1 MFSEFERIW
10 ICTHYFLCTERKISL
25 REKFCENF
33 NVSEERKVRL
43 YRKSFTRVYDSFL
56 KHGSVKDNASK
67 ANNKRPSK
75 ITPEI
80 VSQPYGFCDLG
91 QCTK

>member
-1 MFSEFERIW
+1 M
-10 ICTHYFLCTERKISL
+10 
-25 REKFCENF
+25 REKFCESF
-33 NVSEERKVRL
+33 NVTDDRKVRL

-75 ITPEI
+75 ITPET
-80 VSQPYGFCDLG
+80 VSVVRELYTTNPETSIRKASRDLNLSFSVVRKILK
-91 QCTK
+91 QKL